1 MKIDHVHFY
10 VEDAKVWRDWFVR
23 HLGFQAAT
31 DRISSFHTC
40 TEVVKNGSV
49 CFFLSSPLLPTS
61 PVAEFLRQYPPG
73 VADVA
78 FAVEDVEGAIALA
91 QKHGATILQPIQE
104 RQVGT
109 ALIKCGKIAAWG
121 GLTHTLIERSLV
133 SGHLSLVF
141 DKGQMTNDKGQIT
154 NDNTF
159 TAIDHIVLNVA
170 VGELDRA
177 VAWYEKILNFQPQQA
192 FKIKTNRSALHSQVM
207 VSHNGSVQLPINEPA
222 SKNSQI
228 QEFLDVN
235 RGPGIQH
242 IALRTTN
249 LVSAIAKF
257 RASGLSLLSVPQTY
271 YSQLKQRPGITLSPL
286 ELEAIAQQEIL
297 VDWQEC
303 TPLEEGNTAPLL
315 LQIFT
320 QPIFEQPTFFFEF
333 IERRF
338 QAQGFGE
345 GNFRALFEAIESEQI
360 KRGTLQ

>member
-10 VEDAKVWRDWFVR
+10 VEDAKVWRDWFVH
-23 HLGFQAAT
+23 HLGFQAIA

-40 TEVVKNGSV
+40 TEVVNSGAV

-91 QKHGATILQPIQE
+91 QLHGATILQPIQE

-109 ALIKCGKIAAWG
+109 ALLKCGKIAAWG
-121 GLTHTLIERSLV
+121 GLTHTLIEKSFV
-133 SGHLSLVF
+133 TNAN
-141 DKGQMTNDKGQIT
+141 DKGQMT

-159 TAIDHIVLNVA
+159 TAIDHVVLNVA
-170 VGELDRA
+170 VGELESA
-177 VAWYEKILNFQPQQA
+177 VAWYEKILDFQPQQA

-207 VSHNGSVQLPINEPA
+207 VSRNGSVQLPINEPA
-222 SKNSQI
+222 SSNSQI
-228 QEFLDVN
+228 QEFLEVN

-242 IALRTTN
+242 LALRTTN
-249 LVSAIAKF
+249 LVSAIAQF
-257 RASGLSLLSVPQTY
+257 RDSGLSLLSVPQTY
-271 YSQLKQRPGITLSPL
+271 YSQLKQRPGLSLSPL

-297 VDWQEC
+297 VDWQEY
-303 TPLEEGNTAPLL
+303 TPLEGGNIAPLL

-338 QAQGFGE
+338 QAKGFGE

>member
-10 VEDAKVWRDWFVR
+10 VEDAKVWRDWFVH
-23 HLGFQAAT
+23 HLGFQVVT

-40 TEVVKNGSV
+40 TEVVKSGSV

-91 QKHGATILQPIQE
+91 QLHGATILQPIQE

-109 ALIKCGKIAAWG
+109 AFFKCGKIAAWG
-121 GLTHTLIERSLV
+121 GLTHTLIEKSFV
-133 SGHLSLVF
+133 TNTN
-141 DKGQMTNDKGQIT
+141 DNGQMT

-170 VGELDRA
+170 VGELEHA
-177 VAWYEKILNFQPQQA
+177 VAWYKNILDFQPQQA
-192 FKIKTNRSALHSQVM
+192 FKIKTDRSALHSQVM

-222 SKNSQI
+222 SSNSQI

-249 LVSAIAKF
+249 LVSAIAEF

-271 YSQLKQRPGITLSPL
+271 YSQLKQRPGLSLSPL

-297 VDWQEC
+297 VDWQEY
-303 TPLEEGNTAPLL
+303 TPVGGQQTAPLL

-338 QAQGFGE
+338 QAKGFGE

>member
-10 VEDAKVWRDWFVR
+10 VEDAKVWRDWFVH
-23 HLGFQAAT
+23 HLGFQAVAKS
-31 DRISSFHTC
+31 ISSFHTC
-40 TEVVKNGSV
+40 TEVVKSGAV
-49 CFFLSSPLLPTS
+49 YFFLSSPLLPTS
-61 PVAEFLRQYPPG
+61 PVAEFLLQYPPG

-78 FAVEDVEGAIALA
+78 FAVEDVESAIALA
-91 QKHGATILQPIQE
+91 QMHGATILQPIQE

-109 ALIKCGKIAAWG
+109 AFLKCGKIAAWG
-121 GLTHTLIERSLV
+121 GLTHTLIERRCPEVGIGDAKKELLV
-133 SGHLSLVF
+133 SPCPRIPVSSS
-141 DKGQMTNDKGQIT
+141 I
-154 NDNTF
+154 

-170 VGELDRA
+170 VGELERA
-177 VAWYEKILNFQPQQA
+177 VAWYENILDFQPQQA
-192 FKIKTNRSALHSQVM
+192 FKIKTDRSGLHSQVM
-207 VSHNGSVQLPINEPA
+207 VSRNALVQLPINEPA
-222 SKNSQI
+222 SSNSQI

-257 RASGLSLLSVPQTY
+257 RASGLSLLSVPQSY
-271 YSQLKQRPGITLSPL
+271 YSQLKQRPGLTLSPL

-297 VDWQEC
+297 VDWQEYL
-303 TPLEEGNTAPLL
+303 PVEAQQTAPLL

-338 QAQGFGE
+338 QAKGFGE

>member
-10 VEDAKVWRDWFVR
+10 VEDAKVWRDWFVH
-23 HLGFQAAT
+23 HLGFQAVA
-31 DRISSFHTC
+31 DRINSFHTC
-40 TEVVKNGSV
+40 TEVVKSGAV
-49 CFFLSSPLLPTS
+49 CFLLSSPLLPTS

-73 VADVA
+73 VADIA
-78 FAVEDVEGAIALA
+78 FAVEDVEAAIAHA
-91 QKHGATILQPIQE
+91 QKHGATVLQPIQE
-104 RQVGT
+104 ENVGAT
-109 ALIKCGKIAAWG
+109 SLKWSKIAAWG

-133 SGHLSLVF
+133 SSHPSLVF
-141 DKGQMTNDKGQIT
+141 DKGQMI

-170 VGELDRA
+170 IGDLEPA
-177 VAWYEKILNFQPQQA
+177 VAWYEKILDFQPQQV
-192 FKIKTNRSALHSQVM
+192 FKIKTDRSALHSQVM
-207 VSHNGSVQLPINEPA
+207 VSRKGSVQLPINEPA

-257 RASGLSLLSVPQTY
+257 RASGLSLLSVPQSY
-271 YSQLKQRPGITLSPL
+271 YTQLKQRPGFPLSNL
-286 ELEAIAQQEIL
+286 EIEAIAQQEIL
-297 VDWQEC
+297 VDWQEY
-303 TPLEEGNTAPLL
+303 TPLEGGNPAPLL

>member
-10 VEDAKVWRDWFVR
+10 VEDAKVWRDWFVH
-23 HLGFQAAT
+23 HLGFQPVA
-31 DRISSFHTC
+31 DRISSFHTS
-40 TEVVKNGSV
+40 TEVVQSGAV

-78 FAVEDVEGAIALA
+78 FAVEDVETAIALA
-91 QKHGATILQPIQE
+91 QKHGATILQPVQE

-109 ALIKCGKIAAWG
+109 AFLKCGKIAAWG

-133 SGHLSLVF
+133 F
-141 DKGQMTNDKGQIT
+141 DKGQKT

-159 TAIDHIVLNVA
+159 TAIDHVVLNVA
-170 VGELDRA
+170 VGELERA
-177 VAWYEKILNFQPQQA
+177 VAWYENILDFQPQQA

-207 VSHNGSVQLPINEPA
+207 ISRNGSVQLPINEPA
-222 SKNSQI
+222 SRNSQI

-235 RGPGIQH
+235 QGAGIQH

-271 YSQLKQRPGITLSPL
+271 YSQLKQRPGLTLSPL

-297 VDWQEC
+297 VDWQEY
-303 TPLEEGNTAPLL
+303 TPLEGGNSAPLL

>member
-10 VEDAKVWRDWFVR
+10 VEDAKVWRDWFVH
-23 HLGFQAAT
+23 HLGFQTVA
-31 DRISSFHTC
+31 DRSSSFHTC
-40 TEVVKNGSV
+40 TEVVKSGAV

-78 FAVEDVEGAIALA
+78 FAVEDVEAAIALA

-104 RQVGT
+104 QNVGAT
-109 ALIKCGKIAAWG
+109 SLKSSKIAAWG

-133 SGHLSLVF
+133 F
-141 DKGQMTNDKGQIT
+141 DKGQMT

-170 VGELDRA
+170 VGELERA
-177 VAWYEKILNFQPQQA
+177 VAWYENILDFQPQQA
-192 FKIKTNRSALHSQVM
+192 FKIKTDRSALHSQVM
-207 VSHNGSVQLPINEPA
+207 VSRNGSVQLPINEPA
-222 SKNSQI
+222 SSNSQI

-257 RASGLSLLSVPQTY
+257 RASGLSLLSVPQSY
-271 YSQLKQRPGITLSPL
+271 YSQLKQRPGLTLSPL

-297 VDWQEC
+297 VDWQEYA
-303 TPLEEGNTAPLL
+303 PLEGRNIAPLL

>member
-10 VEDAKVWRDWFVR
+10 VEDAKVWRDWFIH
-23 HLGFQAAT
+23 HLGFQPVA

-40 TEVVKNGSV
+40 TEVVKSGDV

-91 QKHGATILQPIQE
+91 QMHGATILQSIQE
-104 RQVGT
+104 RRIGT
-109 ALIKCGKIAAWG
+109 AFLKCGKIAAWG
-121 GLTHTLIERSLV
+121 GLTHTLIEKRCGEGEDSL
-133 SGHLSLVF
+133 
-141 DKGQMTNDKGQIT
+141 GQRGEVCNNFTSASPISSI
-154 NDNTF
+154 

-170 VGELDRA
+170 VGELDSA
-177 VAWYEKILNFQPQQA
+177 VAWYENILNFQPQQA

-207 VSHNGSVQLPINEPA
+207 VSPNGSVQLPINEPA
-222 SKNSQI
+222 SRNSQI

-257 RASGLSLLSVPQTY
+257 RANGLSLLSVPQTY
-271 YSQLKQRPGITLSPL
+271 YTQLKQRPGLTLSPL

-297 VDWQEC
+297 VDWQEY
-303 TPLEEGNTAPLL
+303 TPVGAQQTAPLL

-333 IERRF
+333 IERRL
-338 QAQGFGE
+338 QAKGFGE